1 MTKKKLLK
9 PLKPV
14 SPGEFLLE
22 EFLKP
27 LGISQNRL
35 GRDIFVPVTRIN
47 EIINGRRA
55 LTVDTAMRLA
65 RYFNTSPE
73 VWLNL
78 QQQYDLEMARRK
90 LKPKLEKAI
99 VPFKKTESL
108 AA

>member
-1 MTKKKLLK
+1 MAKKKL
-9 PLKPV
+9 LKPV

-65 RYFNTSPE
+65 RYFDTSPE

-90 LKPKLEKAI
+90 LMPKLEKAI
-99 VPFKKTESL
+99 VPFNKSQSL